1 MEYPELHRQ
10 IVEELLDGKFI
21 LSRDP
26 IYDVIKGK
34 EDFYVSF
41 FKASFNHDLE
51 LTNEFARLISD
62 ETDENLSR
70 DISVFFAI
78 LCYELDRQGKNF
90 LDALQYSEFSMEEIN
105 NIFENTSWIDLI
117 RSNKQLRDSDTR
129 KRFIF
134 TAMGKRNII
143 EKVTDERFYFTSA
156 HKVFIEY
163 AKELAQKSVDAQQS
177 LNNEQNYEP
186 E

>member
-1 MEYPELHRQ
+1 MEYPESHRQ

-26 IYDVIKGK
+26 LYDVIKEK
-34 EDFYVSF
+34 EDFYVPF

-78 LCYELDRQGKNF
+78 FCYELDRQGKNF

-117 RSNKQLRDSDTR
+117 QSNKQLRDSDTR

-143 EKVTDERFYFTSA
+143 DKVTDERFYFTPA
-156 HKVFIEY
+156 YKVFIEY
-163 AKELAQKSVDAQQS
+163 AKELAQKRVDAQQS
-177 LNNEQNYEP
+177 LSNGQEQDQK
-186 E
+186 

>member
-1 MEYPELHRQ
+1 MHKQ

-21 LSRDP
+21 LSREKQFDG
-26 IYDVIKGK
+26 IKEN
-34 EDFYVSF
+34 EDFYTNF
-41 FKASFNHDLE
+41 FKASFSHELE
-51 LTNEFARLISD
+51 ITNEYARLVSD

-105 NIFENTSWIDLI
+105 YLFDNSSWIDLI
-117 RSNKQLRDSDTR
+117 QSNKQLRDSDTR

-134 TAMGKRNII
+134 SAMGKRNII
-143 EKVTDERFYFTSA
+143 DKVSDERFYFTPA
-156 HKVFIEY
+156 YKVFIDF
-163 AKELAQKSVDAQQS
+163 AKELAGQT
-177 LNNEQNYEP
+177 LNEQSQGSDDGG
-186 E
+186 